1 MILVVLTLI
10 LILVGI
16 VSYFVGAIK
25 LAKYGFRI
33 SNAVG
38 WAVILFPPYTFYF
51 AFKKLEV
58 DGKEFPTAMCCF
70 GIVLTALL
78 TAIFW
83 QPLSMTVQGNLEEVD
98 EMMTAETAPAEMTVE
113 EVAEAVA
120 DDDQDVLD
128 EVDDDVLE
136 EAEELEEDMDEEDDE
151 SEAEEEDDDGENGD
165 DEEDDDEEDDD

>member
-16 VSYFVGAIK
+16 VSYVVGAIK

-58 DGKEFPTAMCCF
+58 DGKELPTAMCCF

-83 QPLSMTVQGNLEEVD
+83 QPLSLTFQGNLDEVD

-120 DDDQDVLD
+120 EDDQDVLD
-128 EVDDDVLE
+128 EVSDDVLE
-136 EAEELEEDMDEEDDE
+136 EAEELEEEMDNDEDDE
-151 SEAEEEDDDGENGD
+151 DVGDDAEDENDDDEDEDDD
-165 DEEDDDEEDDD
+165 